1 MDLLSPDFMADL
13 LREGRG
19 LSPAIPGIGLGV
31 GLLLWLMGS
40 RGYRFWLSMAVTV
53 AAGLTGLHVAPALG
67 VKEPLVAGLLMAVC
81 AGALAL
87 ALVRLL
93 VFALVGVGS
102 LAVAQAVTPGWNEP
116 VIFFLAG
123 GLIGVVF
130 FRLWIMALTSLAG
143 TVLMAYS
150 GLCLAASVGGVD
162 VVELAKGQG
171 RLLQWSGLG
180 LAFLGVLTQFVLERR
195 RTKKKQQRAREER
208 EEEARY
214 RMPPPPRSW
223 WSRDNKQ
230 SRRRAG

>member
-1 MDLLSPDFMADL
+1 
-13 LREGRG
+13 
-19 LSPAIPGIGLGV
+19 
-31 GLLLWLMGS
+31 
-40 RGYRFWLSMAVTV
+40 
-53 AAGLTGLHVAPALG
+53 
-67 VKEPLVAGLLMAVC
+67 
-81 AGALAL
+81 
-87 ALVRLL
+87 
-93 VFALVGVGS
+93 
-102 LAVAQAVTPGWNEP
+102 
-116 VIFFLAG
+116 
-123 GLIGVVF
+123 
-130 FRLWIMALTSLAG
+130 MALTSLAG